1 MQKAKKIGFFFVGE
15 FRLDQKK
22 KIKPTKKQNTKNH
35 LYQEIHQIPSPV
47 QKTDL
52 KIEVE
57 YILPALVNFKD
68 HFLMKYYT

>member
-1 MQKAKKIGFFFVGE
+1 M
-15 FRLDQKK
+15 
-22 KIKPTKKQNTKNH
+22 
-35 LYQEIHQIPSPV
+35 HQIPSPV